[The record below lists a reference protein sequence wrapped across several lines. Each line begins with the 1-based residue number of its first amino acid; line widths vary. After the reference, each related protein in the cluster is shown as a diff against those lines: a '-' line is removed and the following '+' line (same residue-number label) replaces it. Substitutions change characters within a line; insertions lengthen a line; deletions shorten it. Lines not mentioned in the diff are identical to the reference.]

1 MSTDKI
7 EIKLT
12 YVDDEYVDLS
22 NMSVKALESFL
33 SVTNALK
40 NISESVSDQL
50 TFTIKKGSA
59 YASVNGY
66 KDDIGNIYSKIDEA
80 LKGESTDEIV
90 TSNLRNIQKEIQN
103 SVFKYQL
110 YLNLLFIVF

>member
-33 SVTNALK
+33 CSF
-40 NISESVSDQL
+40 ESCCTSSD
-50 TFTIKKGSA
+50 I
-59 YASVNGY
+59 
-66 KDDIGNIYSKIDEA
+66 
-80 LKGESTDEIV
+80 
-90 TSNLRNIQKEIQN
+90 
-103 SVFKYQL
+103 
-110 YLNLLFIVF
+110 